1 MTKKLVL
8 SLFLLF
14 LSPLLLVSPVKAEDG
29 EKAYVLG
36 KDEVVDE
43 DLIVGASKVRI
54 YGTVNGDLYVAGGT
68 VLVDGTVN
76 GDILVVG
83 GTVEFSGTVTK
94 NARIL
99 GGDVL
104 VSGEVGNNLSICAGN
119 AEISDKAVVYN
130 SLVIGAGTVII
141 DGEISGKSNIAG
153 GVVTVSGM
161 LSGDTKLGTGA
172 LELTSG
178 AEAGGNLDYWSEN
191 EANISDE
198 ATVSGQVNKHDPV
211 FNPEN
216 MISNAGKEKISG
228 VAKTFTFTAK
238 VIWLVSAFV
247 VGMIF
252 VSLFPKLT
260 SGAVEALTENSLK
273 TAGYGLGSLFTIP
286 IVFFFL
292 LLTMIG
298 APLGFIILALYF
310 IYIYLAKIIVSLMVG
325 RYITKRADFKVKDA
339 WSLFLGLAVY
349 AALSLLPVLGGTI
362 KFVVIIAGL
371 GGLVIATKQFLPSFA
386 KKK

>member
-54 YGTVNGDLYVAGGT
+54 YGTVNGDLYAAGGT
-68 VLVDGTVN
+68 VLIDGTVN
-76 GDILVVG
+76 GDILVIG

-119 AEISDKAVVYN
+119 VEISDKAVVYN
-130 SLVIGAGTVII
+130 SLVVGAGTVII

-260 SGAVEALTENSLK
+260 SGAVQALTENSLK
-273 TAGYGLGSLFTIP
+273 TAGYGLASLFAIP
-286 IVFFFL
+286 IFFFFL

-325 RYITKRADFKVKDA
+325 RYITKRADFKVKDG

-349 AALSLLPVLGGTI
+349 SALSLLPVFGGTI
-362 KFVVIIAGL
+362 KFMVIIAGL
-371 GGLVIATKQFLPSFA
+371 GGLVIATKQLLPSFA